1 MDYSKLL
8 SPVDVGSVTLRNRV
22 MSSGHQTTLVEDNLP
37 TDDFAAYHLA
47 RARGGAGLVVLEAH
61 AVQSREELHGT
72 VLDAGDD
79 AIVAAYEPL
88 VAEMHDAG
96 CRVFAQLLEDGRER
110 PRSGYDRP
118 AVAPSDAP
126 TERYH
131 VVPRPMTTEEV
142 YEMID
147 SYAAAARRM
156 ADAGL
161 DGVEIGGSHGYLV
174 AQFWSEHVNDRD
186 DEFGGDLASRCR
198 FATAIVDRIRER
210 VGDDFVVGMRASL
223 GERHE
228 RGLSLAETL
237 DVVEQIDGAAD
248 LDYWSFVVGSSST
261 YRSSQFIVPPAN
273 TSAEVVADPVA
284 AVDDRVDGRV
294 IVTSRIDSPD
304 RAERTLRER
313 PVDVVGM
320 TRAMIADPEL
330 VRKTRE
336 GDRGDVTPCVA
347 CNQGCIG
354 RYHEGLP
361 IRCTVNPV
369 TGRERTYTH
378 GRVDPAAESRSVV
391 VVGGGPAGM
400 IAASTAARR
409 GHDVTLVEADE
420 DLGGQV
426 RHYAGLAHRGRFD
439 EWLSVETA
447 RLRDA
452 GVTVRT
458 GERVEADD
466 LDPAQTDAVVLATG
480 AVGRIPDVP
489 IRGDADVLTAREA
502 LDDPARVGHRVVV
515 SDWDG
520 RKPALDVAQTLVADH
535 DVEVVTETYAPG
547 EAVQQYTRSN
557 LLGDLDAAG
566 CTFTPRHRVAGVDG
580 STVELGNLFSEEST
594 VREGVDTVVFAHRG
608 KASTALYDELR
619 GSGLE
624 VTRVGD
630 CWAPRSLDEAVR
642 EAFETATSL

>member
-1 MDYSKLL
+1 MDYSRLL
-8 SPVDVGSVTLRNRV
+8 SPVDVGPVTLRNRV

-37 TDDFAAYHLA
+37 TDDFGAYHLA
-47 RARGGAGLVVLEAH
+47 RARGGAGLVVFEAH
-61 AVQSREELHGT
+61 AVQSREEMHGT

-79 AIVAAYEPL
+79 AIVDAYEPL

-96 CRVFAQLLEDGRER
+96 CHVFAQLLEDGREQ

-142 YEMID
+142 YEMIE
-147 SYAAAARRM
+147 SYADAASRM

-174 AQFWSEHVNDRD
+174 AQFWSQHVNDRD
-186 DEFGGDLASRCR
+186 DEFGGDLAARCR

-228 RGLSLAETL
+228 RGLSLSETL

-273 TSAEVVADPVA
+273 TDSDVVADPVA
-284 AVDDRVDGRV
+284 AVDDRIDSR
-294 IVTSRIDSPD
+294 IIATSRIDSPE

-313 PVDVVGM
+313 PIDVVGM

-330 VRKTRE
+330 VSKTRD
-336 GDRGDVTPCVA
+336 GARADVTPCVA

-354 RYHEGLP
+354 RYHEGLS

-369 TGRERTYTH
+369 TGRERSYTH
-378 GRVDPAAESRSVV
+378 GAVDAAAESRSVT
-391 VVGGGPAGM
+391 VVGGGPAG
-400 IAASTAARR
+400 ILCASTAARR

-420 DLGGQV
+420 ALGGQV
-426 RHYAGLAHRGRFD
+426 RHYADLTHRGRFD
-439 EWLSVETA
+439 EWLSVEET

-452 GVTVRT
+452 GASVET
-458 GERVEADD
+458 GERFSPDD
-466 LDPAQTDAVVLATG
+466 VAPDETDVVVLATG
-480 AVGRIPDVP
+480 ATGRIPDVP
-489 IRGDADVLTAREA
+489 ISDDADVLTAREA
-502 LDDPARVGHRVVV
+502 LDDPSRVGDRALV

-520 RKPALDVAQTLVADH
+520 RKPALDVAKTLVGDR

-566 CTFTPRHRVAGVDG
+566 CTFTPRYRVAGVDG
-580 STVELGNLFSEEST
+580 STVELRNLFSGERA
-594 VREGVDTVVFAHRG
+594 VREGVDTVIFAHRG
-608 KASTALYDELR
+608 EASTDLYDAVRRLDV
-619 GSGLE
+619 E
-624 VTRVGD
+624 VTRIGD
-630 CWAPRSLDEAVR
+630 GWAPRSLDEAVR
-642 EAFETATSL
+642 EGFETATSL